1 MPETVATAPPPAL
14 TALSEEERMFQASVR
29 QFAQEKVK
37 PLARQMDEEGKFSQE
52 LIREFFSL
60 GLMAIEVPEEYGG
73 AAGSFFQSILAIEE
87 LSAVDPSAGV
97 VVDVQNTL
105 VNNALLR
112 WANEEQKRRFL
123 PRLASQTVGSY
134 ALSEA
139 GSGSD
144 AAAMQATAVRR
155 KDRYTLN
162 GTKSFITQG
171 TVAGIYVIMAVTDP
185 AKGSHGISA
194 FVLEKGMRGLTP
206 GKKERKLGL
215 RASDTAQVILENVE
229 VPAENLLGEEGH
241 AFLDVLQVLD
251 GGRIGIAAMAV
262 GLARGALEESL
273 AYAKQRVQFG
283 KPIAEHQAIQFKL
296 ADMATEIDAARLLTW
311 QAAAAMDR
319 GERVTKLASMA
330 KVFAAEVGMRAA
342 TAAVQIHG
350 GYGYLADYPV
360 ERYFRD
366 VKLCEIGEGTSE
378 IQRLI
383 IAREILG
390 REFV

>member
-1 MPETVATAPPPAL
+1 MDFELTEAQRILQETV
-14 TALSEEERMFQASVR
+14 RDFC
-29 QFAQEKVK
+29 AQEIIPVAGEYDRKEEFPWPIVRR
-37 PLARQMDEEGKFSQE
+37 LAE
-52 LIREFFSL
+52 L
-60 GLMAIEVPEEYGG
+60 GLLGTLVPPEYGG
-73 AAGSFFQSILAIEE
+73 AGLDYVSYALVLEE
-87 LSAVDPSAGV
+87 LGRADGSVTLTVESHNSLAV
-97 VVDVQNTL
+97 NHI
-105 VNNALLR
+105 LLSGT
-112 WANEEQKRRFL
+112 EVQKRRYL
-123 PRLASQTVGSY
+123 PPLARGEVLGAW
-134 ALSEA
+134 ALTEP

-144 AAAMQATAVRR
+144 ASAMQAMAVWRNG
-155 KDRYTLN
+155 RYVLN
-162 GTKSFITQG
+162 GTKNFITQG
-171 TVAGIYVIMAVTDP
+171 SVAGTYVVMAVTDP
-185 AKGSHGISA
+185 AEDRQGVSA
-194 FVLEKGMRGLTP
+194 FILEKGMRGLSA

-215 RASDTAQVILENVE
+215 RASDTSQVILENVK

-241 AFLDVLQVLD
+241 AFQDVLQVLD

-283 KPIAEHQAIQFKL
+283 KPIAGHQAIQFKL
-296 ADMATEIDAARLLTW
+296 ADMATEVEAARLLTW
-311 QAAAAMDR
+311 RAAAALDQ
-319 GERVTKLASMA
+319 GKRVTKLASMA
-330 KVFAAEVGMRAA
+330 KLFAAEVGMRAA

-350 GYGYLADYPV
+350 GYGYLCDYPV

>member
-1 MPETVATAPPPAL
+1 MNLDLTDAQRILRETVRDFCAKEIIPVAGEYDRK
-14 TALSEEERMFQASVR
+14 EEFPWPIVR
-29 QFAQEKVK
+29 RAAE
-37 PLARQMDEEGKFSQE
+37 
-52 LIREFFSL
+52 L
-60 GLMAIEVPEEYGG
+60 GLLGILVPPEYGG
-73 AAGSFFQSILAIEE
+73 AGLDY
-87 LSAVDPSAGV
+87 V
-97 VVDVQNTL
+97 
-105 VNNALLR
+105 
-112 WANEEQKRRFL
+112 
-123 PRLASQTVGSY
+123 SY
-134 ALSEA
+134 ALVLEELGRADGSVTLTVESHNSLAANHILLFGTEA
-139 GSGSD
+139 QKRKYLPPLARGEVLGAWALTEPGSGSD
-144 AAAMQATAVRR
+144 AVALQATAVRR
-155 KDRYTLN
+155 NGRYVLN

-171 TVAGIYVIMAVTDP
+171 TVAGTYVVMALTDP
-185 AKGSHGISA
+185 AKGHRGVSA
-194 FVLEKGMRGLTP
+194 FILEKGIRGLTH

-215 RASDTAQVILENVE
+215 RASDTAQVVLENVE
-229 VPAENLLGEEGH
+229 VPTENLLGEEGH
-241 AFLDVLQVLD
+241 AFRDVLQVLD
-251 GGRIGIAAMAV
+251 GGRIGLAAMAV

-273 AYAKQRVQFG
+273 TYAKQRVQFG

-296 ADMATEIDAARLLTW
+296 ADMGTEIDAARLLTW

-330 KVFAAEVGMRAA
+330 KVFASEVGMRAA

-390 REFV
+390 REFL

>member
-1 MPETVATAPPPAL
+1 MNLDLTDAQRILRETVRDFCAREIIPVAGEYDRK
-14 TALSEEERMFQASVR
+14 EEFPWPIVR
-29 QFAQEKVK
+29 RAAE
-37 PLARQMDEEGKFSQE
+37 
-52 LIREFFSL
+52 L
-60 GLMAIEVPEEYGG
+60 GLLGILVPPEYGG
-73 AAGSFFQSILAIEE
+73 AGLDYVSYALVLEE
-87 LSAVDPSAGV
+87 LGRADGSV
-97 VVDVQNTL
+97 TL
-105 VNNALLR
+105 TVESHNSLAANHILLFGTE
-112 WANEEQKRRFL
+112 AQKRKHL
-123 PRLASQTVGSY
+123 PRLARGEVLGAW
-134 ALSEA
+134 ALTEP

-155 KDRYTLN
+155 NGRYVLN

-171 TVAGIYVIMAVTDP
+171 TVAGTYVVMALTDS
-185 AKGSHGISA
+185 AKGHRGVSA
-194 FVLEKGMRGLTP
+194 FILEKGIRGLTH

-215 RASDTAQVILENVE
+215 RASDTAQVVLENVE
-229 VPAENLLGEEGH
+229 VPAESLLGEEGH
-241 AFLDVLQVLD
+241 AFRDVLQILD
-251 GGRIGIAAMAV
+251 GGRIGLAAMAV

-273 AYAKQRVQFG
+273 TYAKQRVQFG

-296 ADMATEIDAARLLTW
+296 ADMGTEIDAARLLTW

-319 GERVTKLASMA
+319 GERVTTLASMA
-330 KVFAAEVGMRAA
+330 KVFASEVGMRAA

-390 REFV
+390 REFL

>member
-1 MPETVATAPPPAL
+1 MDFELTDAQRILVETVRDFCAKEVIPVAGEYDRK
-14 TALSEEERMFQASVR
+14 EEFPWPIVR
-29 QFAQEKVK
+29 RLGE
-37 PLARQMDEEGKFSQE
+37 
-52 LIREFFSL
+52 L
-60 GLMAIEVPEEYGG
+60 GLLGILVPPEYGG
-73 AAGSFFQSILAIEE
+73 AGLDYMSYALVLEE
-87 LSAVDPSAGV
+87 LGRADGSL
-97 VVDVQNTL
+97 TL
-105 VNNALLR
+105 TVESHNSLAANHILLFGTE
-112 WANEEQKRRFL
+112 AQKKKYL
-123 PRLASQTVGSY
+123 PRLARGE
-134 ALSEA
+134 ALGAWALTEP

-144 AAAMQATAVRR
+144 AAAMQATAVR
-155 KDRYTLN
+155 KGGSYVLS

-171 TVAGIYVIMAVTDP
+171 SVAGVYVVMAKTDA
-185 AKGSHGISA
+185 AKGRHGISA
-194 FVLEKGMRGLTP
+194 FILEKGMRGLAS

-215 RASDTAQVILENVE
+215 RASDTAQVVLESVE
-229 VPAENLLGEEGH
+229 VPAENLLGREGE
-241 AFLDVLQVLD
+241 AFRDVLAVLD
-251 GGRIGIAAMAV
+251 GGRIGLAAMAV
-262 GLARGALEESL
+262 GLGRGALDESV

-330 KVFAAEVGMRAA
+330 KLFAAEVGMRAA
-342 TAAVQIHG
+342 MAAVQIHG

-390 REFV
+390 REFA

>member
-1 MPETVATAPPPAL
+1 MNLDLTDAQRILRETVRDFCAREIIPVAGEYDRK
-14 TALSEEERMFQASVR
+14 EEFPWPIVR
-29 QFAQEKVK
+29 RAAE
-37 PLARQMDEEGKFSQE
+37 
-52 LIREFFSL
+52 L
-60 GLMAIEVPEEYGG
+60 GLLGILVPPEYGG
-73 AAGSFFQSILAIEE
+73 AGLDYVSYALVLEE
-87 LSAVDPSAGV
+87 LGRADGSV
-97 VVDVQNTL
+97 TL
-105 VNNALLR
+105 TVESHNSLAANHILLFGTE
-112 WANEEQKRRFL
+112 AQKRKHL
-123 PRLASQTVGSY
+123 PRLARGEVLGAW
-134 ALSEA
+134 ALTEP

-155 KDRYTLN
+155 NGRYVLN

-171 TVAGIYVIMAVTDP
+171 TVAGTYVVMALTDS
-185 AKGSHGISA
+185 AKGHRGVSA
-194 FVLEKGMRGLTP
+194 FILEKGIRGLTH

-229 VPAENLLGEEGH
+229 VPAESLLGEEGH
-241 AFLDVLQVLD
+241 AFRDVLQILD
-251 GGRIGIAAMAV
+251 GGRIGLAAMAV

-273 AYAKQRVQFG
+273 TYAKQRVQFG

-296 ADMATEIDAARLLTW
+296 ADMGTEIDAARLLTW

-319 GERVTKLASMA
+319 GERVTTLASMA
-330 KVFAAEVGMRAA
+330 KVFASEVGMRAA

-390 REFV
+390 REFL

>member
-1 MPETVATAPPPAL
+1 
-14 TALSEEERMFQASVR
+14 
-29 QFAQEKVK
+29 
-37 PLARQMDEEGKFSQE
+37 
-52 LIREFFSL
+52 
-60 GLMAIEVPEEYGG
+60 
-73 AAGSFFQSILAIEE
+73 
-87 LSAVDPSAGV
+87 
-97 VVDVQNTL
+97 
-105 VNNALLR
+105 
-112 WANEEQKRRFL
+112 
-123 PRLASQTVGSY
+123 
-134 ALSEA
+134 
-139 GSGSD
+139 
-144 AAAMQATAVRR
+144 
-155 KDRYTLN
+155 
-162 GTKSFITQG
+162 
-171 TVAGIYVIMAVTDP
+171 VAGIYVIMAVTDP

-194 FVLEKGMRGLTP
+194 FILEKGMQGLTP

-215 RASDTAQVILENVE
+215 RASDTAQVIFDNVK

-311 QAAAAMDR
+311 HAAATMDR

>member
-1 MPETVATAPPPAL
+1 MNLDLTDAQRILRETVRDFCAKEIIPVAGEYDRK
-14 TALSEEERMFQASVR
+14 EEFPWPIVR
-29 QFAQEKVK
+29 RAAE
-37 PLARQMDEEGKFSQE
+37 
-52 LIREFFSL
+52 L
-60 GLMAIEVPEEYGG
+60 GLLGILVPPEYGG
-73 AAGSFFQSILAIEE
+73 AGLDYVSYALVLEE
-87 LSAVDPSAGV
+87 LGRADGSV
-97 VVDVQNTL
+97 TL
-105 VNNALLR
+105 TVESHNSLAANHILLFGTE
-112 WANEEQKRRFL
+112 AQKRKHL
-123 PRLASQTVGSY
+123 PRLARGEVLGAW
-134 ALSEA
+134 ALTEPA
-139 GSGSD
+139 SGSD

-155 KDRYTLN
+155 NGRYVLN

-171 TVAGIYVIMAVTDP
+171 TVAGTYVVMALTDP
-185 AKGSHGISA
+185 AKGHDGISA
-194 FVLEKGMRGLTP
+194 FILEKGMRGLHP

-241 AFLDVLQVLD
+241 AFRDVLQILD
-251 GGRIGIAAMAV
+251 GGRIGLAAMAV

-330 KVFAAEVGMRAA
+330 KVFASEVGMRAA

>member
-1 MPETVATAPPPAL
+1 MDFELTDAQRILVETIRDFCAKEVIPVAGEYDRK
-14 TALSEEERMFQASVR
+14 EEFPWPIVR
-29 QFAQEKVK
+29 RLGE
-37 PLARQMDEEGKFSQE
+37 
-52 LIREFFSL
+52 L
-60 GLMAIEVPEEYGG
+60 GLLGILVPPEYGG
-73 AAGSFFQSILAIEE
+73 AGLDYISYVLVLEE
-87 LSAVDPSAGV
+87 LGRADGSL
-97 VVDVQNTL
+97 TL
-105 VNNALLR
+105 TVESHNSLAANHILLFGTE
-112 WANEEQKRRFL
+112 AQKRKYL
-123 PRLASQTVGSY
+123 PRLARGE
-134 ALSEA
+134 ALGAWALTEP

-144 AAAMQATAVRR
+144 AAAMQATAVR
-155 KDRYTLN
+155 KGGSYVLS
-162 GTKSFITQG
+162 GTKNFITQG
-171 TVAGIYVIMAVTDP
+171 SVAGIYVVMAKTGP
-185 AKGSHGISA
+185 AKEHHGISA
-194 FVLEKGMRGLTP
+194 FILEKGMRGLTS

-215 RASDTAQVILENVE
+215 RASDTAQVILESVE
-229 VPAENLLGEEGH
+229 VPAENLLGQEGE
-241 AFLDVLQVLD
+241 AFRDVLAVLD
-251 GGRIGIAAMAV
+251 GGRIGLAAMAV
-262 GLARGALEESL
+262 GLGRGALDESV

-330 KVFAAEVGMRAA
+330 KLFAAEVGMRAA

-390 REFV
+390 REFA

>member
-1 MPETVATAPPPAL
+1 MDLELTDAQRILRETVRDFCAKEVIPVAGEYDRK
-14 TALSEEERMFQASVR
+14 EEFPWPIVR
-29 QFAQEKVK
+29 R
-37 PLARQMDEEGKFSQE
+37 LAE
-52 LIREFFSL
+52 L
-60 GLMAIEVPEEYGG
+60 GLLGILVPPEYGG
-73 AAGSFFQSILAIEE
+73 AGLDYASYVLVVEE
-87 LSAVDPSAGV
+87 LGRADGSV
-97 VVDVQNTL
+97 TL
-105 VNNALLR
+105 TVESHNSLAANHILLFGT
-112 WANEEQKRRFL
+112 EGQKRKYL
-123 PRLASQTVGSY
+123 PKLARGEVLGAW
-134 ALSEA
+134 ALTEP

-144 AAAMQATAVRR
+144 AGAMQATAVRR
-155 KDRYTLN
+155 NGRYVLN

-171 TVAGIYVIMAVTDP
+171 SVAGTYVIMALTDP
-185 AKGSHGISA
+185 AKGHHGISA
-194 FVLEKGMRGLTP
+194 FILEKGMRGLTP

-241 AFLDVLQVLD
+241 AFRDVLQVLD

-319 GERVTKLASMA
+319 GEQVTKLASMA

-350 GYGYLADYPV
+350 GYGYLADFPV

>member
-1 MPETVATAPPPAL
+1 MDLKLTDPQRILQETVRDFCGREIIPVAGEYDRK
-14 TALSEEERMFQASVR
+14 EEFPWPIVR
-29 QFAQEKVK
+29 R
-37 PLARQMDEEGKFSQE
+37 LAE
-52 LIREFFSL
+52 L
-60 GLMAIEVPEEYGG
+60 GLLGILVPPEYGG
-73 AAGSFFQSILAIEE
+73 AGLDYVSYALVLEE
-87 LSAVDPSAGV
+87 LGRADGSV
-97 VVDVQNTL
+97 TL
-105 VNNALLR
+105 TVESHNSLAANHILLCGT
-112 WANEEQKRRFL
+112 ETQKKTYL
-123 PRLASQTVGSY
+123 PRLARGEVLGAW
-134 ALSEA
+134 ALTEP

-155 KDRYTLN
+155 DGHYVLN

-171 TVAGIYVIMAVTDP
+171 TVAGVYVVMALTDP
-185 AKGSHGISA
+185 AKGHHGISA
-194 FVLEKGMRGLTP
+194 FILEKGMRGLTP

-215 RASDTAQVILENVE
+215 RASDTAQVVLENVE
-229 VPAENLLGEEGH
+229 VPAGNLLGQEGE
-241 AFLDVLQVLD
+241 AFRDVLAVLD
-251 GGRIGIAAMAV
+251 GGRIGLAAMAV
-262 GLARGALEESL
+262 GLARGALQESL
-273 AYAKQRVQFG
+273 SYAKQRVQFG

-342 TAAVQIHG
+342 AAAVQIHG

-390 REFV
+390 REYV

>member
-1 MPETVATAPPPAL
+1 MDFELTDAQRILVETVRDFCAKEVIPVAGEYDRK
-14 TALSEEERMFQASVR
+14 EEFPWPIVR
-29 QFAQEKVK
+29 RLGE
-37 PLARQMDEEGKFSQE
+37 
-52 LIREFFSL
+52 L
-60 GLMAIEVPEEYGG
+60 GLLGILVPPEYGG
-73 AAGSFFQSILAIEE
+73 AGLDYMSYALVLEE
-87 LSAVDPSAGV
+87 LGRADGSL
-97 VVDVQNTL
+97 TL
-105 VNNALLR
+105 TVESHNSLAANHILLFGTE
-112 WANEEQKRRFL
+112 AQKKKYL
-123 PRLASQTVGSY
+123 PRLARGE
-134 ALSEA
+134 ALGAWALTEP

-144 AAAMQATAVRR
+144 AAAMRATAVR
-155 KDRYTLN
+155 KGDSYVLN
-162 GTKSFITQG
+162 GTKNFITQG
-171 TVAGIYVIMAVTDP
+171 GVAGIYVVMAKTDA
-185 AKGSHGISA
+185 AKGHHGMSA
-194 FVLEKGMRGLTP
+194 FILEKGMGGLTS

-215 RASDTAQVILENVE
+215 RASDTAQVILENVK
-229 VPAENLLGEEGH
+229 VPAENLLGREGK
-241 AFLDVLQVLD
+241 AFRDVLAVLD
-251 GGRIGIAAMAV
+251 GGRIGLAAMAV
-262 GLARGALEESL
+262 GLGRGALDESV

-330 KVFAAEVGMRAA
+330 KLFAAEVGMRAA

-390 REFV
+390 REFA